1 MVMELWVG
9 IVLMFGS
16 AESQFK
22 NSIHSISSPPFASV
36 KLCQK
41 SLEEQGME
49 IYFTRFA
56 PQGWVLGNLFCV
68 PLLQDYQI
76 DLGKSVSNFHK

>member
-22 NSIHSISSPPFASV
+22 NSIHSISSPPFATV
-36 KLCQK
+36 KLCEK
-41 SLEEQGME
+41 SLQDEGLE

-56 PQGWVLGNLFCV
+56 PQGWVLNNLFCV
-68 PLLQDYQI
+68 PLLKNYEI
-76 DLGKSVSNFHK
+76 KLGDSVSNF

>member
-1 MVMELWVG
+1 MVMELYVG

-56 PQGWVLGNLFCV
+56 PQGWVLGNLFCI
-68 PLLQDYQI
+68 PLLENYEI
-76 DLGKSVSNFHK
+76 NLGKSVSNF

>member
-56 PQGWVLGNLFCV
+56 PQGWVLGNLFCI
-68 PLLQDYQI
+68 PLLEDYQI
-76 DLGKSVSNFHK
+76 NLGESVSNFK

>member
-16 AESQFK
+16 TDSQFK
-22 NSIHSISSPPFASV
+22 NSIHSISSPPFANV

-41 SLEEQGME
+41 SIESQGME
-49 IYFTRFA
+49 IYFKRFA
-56 PQGWVLGNLFCV
+56 PQGWVLGNLFCI
-68 PLLQDYQI
+68 PLLKNYEV
-76 DLGKSVSNFHK
+76 DLGKSVSK